1 MSAVPPETAST
12 TDELLVNLLFD
23 YPCADIVLRSHDS
36 HHFRVPRT
44 PVINASPVLGGLIQ
58 RNSDSPDSTNADSSL
73 PVVPLPESG
82 EILHCLLTFIFL
94 VAPRIPPT
102 HEETME
108 LLFVAQMYQMGTVLL
123 HIRGSIAQQYP
134 PPTDLEPA
142 LRVYSLAQKYGLRR
156 EALQTARTIL
166 GYPMTIEN
174 FDNKLDS
181 MPGASLYE
189 LWKYHERVR
198 AILGPDLTEFR
209 TSGARGTV
217 TGFRC
222 EEYSSSHIPQ
232 WVDQYIESIGNAPNL
247 LDLIEFNIAM
257 ARHIKRAKGGK
268 RSCECAS
275 VSRQTICDF
284 WAVLASIV
292 RGSFEKASVVVTC
305 IT

>member
-1 MSAVPPETAST
+1 MSTVPSETAST
-12 TDELLVNLLFD
+12 ADELLVNLLFD
-23 YPCADIVLRSHDS
+23 YPGADIVLHSHDS
-36 HHFRVPRT
+36 HHFRVPKT
-44 PVINASPVLGGLIQ
+44 PVINASPVLGELIQ
-58 RNSDSPDSTNADSSL
+58 RNSDSSDSTNAESSL
-73 PVVPLPESG
+73 ALLVVPLPESG

-94 VAPRIPPT
+94 VAPRIPST

-108 LLFVAQMYQMGTVLL
+108 LLSVAQKYQMGTVLI
-123 HIRGSIAQQYP
+123 HIRGNIAQQYP

-142 LRVYSLAQKYGLRR
+142 LRIYSLAQKYGLQP

-166 GYPMTIEN
+166 SYPMTIEE
-174 FDNKLDS
+174 FVNKLDI

-232 WVDQYIESIGNAPNL
+232 WIDQYIESIGNAPNL

-257 ARHIKRAKGGK
+257 ARHIKKAK
-268 RSCECAS
+268 RSCECVS
-275 VSRQTICDF
+275 VSLQTIRDF
-284 WAVLASIV
+284 WAV
-292 RGSFEKASVVVTC
+292 
-305 IT
+305 